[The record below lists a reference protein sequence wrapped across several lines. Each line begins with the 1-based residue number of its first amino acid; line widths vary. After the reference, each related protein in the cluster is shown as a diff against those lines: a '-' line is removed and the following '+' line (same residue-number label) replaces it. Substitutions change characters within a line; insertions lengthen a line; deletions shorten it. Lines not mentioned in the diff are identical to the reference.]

1 MEHTVKSRLPNVNI
15 SPQINI
21 EKGTTVVNE
30 DCFKHIRKK
39 IIYLMLWSIVLPVYW
54 WTLHVSLINHL
65 EDPGLI
71 LSIACIILAII
82 RRL

>member
-39 IIYLMLWSIVLPVYW
+39 MIYLMLWSIVLPVYW
-54 WTLHVSLINHL
+54 
-65 EDPGLI
+65 
-71 LSIACIILAII
+71 
-82 RRL
+82 